1 MWVRLIL
8 IPVAAMGFAAAAAAQ
23 SDIPCW
29 CRDTAGQHPLGTI
42 LCMRVGDK
50 ERLVR
55 CERVQNNTSWR
66 TLSEGCP
73 SAAARP
79 GRPTS
84 SWLPAHARLQL
95 QQSPVTD

>member
-1 MWVRLIL
+1 MWTRLIL
-8 IPVAAMGFAAAAAAQ
+8 VAGVAVTLATAAAAQ

-29 CRDTAGQHPLGTI
+29 CRDNAGQHPLGTI

-73 SAAARP
+73 TAAGPPGAPMTPRP
-79 GRPTS
+79 
-84 SWLPAHARLQL
+84 AQQVRL
-95 QQSPVTD
+95 

>member
-1 MWVRLIL
+1 MWTRPIL
-8 IPVAAMGFAAAAAAQ
+8 IAGMAVTLATAAAAQ

-29 CRDTAGQHPLGTI
+29 CRDNAGQHPLGTI

-73 SAAARP
+73 TATWSPVPPMTPRP
-79 GRPTS
+79 S
-84 SWLPAHARLQL
+84 LQARL
-95 QQSPVTD
+95 

>member
-1 MWVRLIL
+1 MWTRLIL

-23 SDIPCW
+23 SEIPCW
-29 CRDTAGQHPLGTI
+29 CRDNSGQHPLGTI

-73 SAAARP
+73 TAAA
-79 GRPTS
+79 S
-84 SWLPAHARLQL
+84 PAQALCPWPQAR
-95 QQSPVTD
+95 VRI

>member
-1 MWVRLIL
+1 MWNRLIL
-8 IPVAAMGFAAAAAAQ
+8 VAGMTVTLASAAAAQ

-29 CRDTAGQHPLGTI
+29 CRDNSGQHPLGTI
-42 LCMRVGDK
+42 LCMRVGDS

-73 SAAARP
+73 TAAAP
-79 GRPTS
+79 PATPAPT
-84 SWLPAHARLQL
+84 AHARL
-95 QQSPVTD
+95 

>member
-1 MWVRLIL
+1 MWTRLIL
-8 IPVAAMGFAAAAAAQ
+8 VPVVAVILATAADAQ

-29 CRDTAGQHPLGTI
+29 CRDNAGQHPLGTI
-42 LCMRVGDK
+42 LCMRVDDK

-73 SAAARP
+73 TAATTP
-79 GRPTS
+79 GPMVTP
-84 SWLPAHARLQL
+84 WPQANAHL
-95 QQSPVTD
+95 